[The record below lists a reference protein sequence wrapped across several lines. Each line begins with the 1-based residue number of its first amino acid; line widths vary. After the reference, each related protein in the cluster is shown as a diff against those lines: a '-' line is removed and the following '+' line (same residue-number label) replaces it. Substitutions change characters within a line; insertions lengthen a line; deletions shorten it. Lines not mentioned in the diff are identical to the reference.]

1 MSMWE
6 PFNEG
11 ARRTVV
17 RAQEIAQ
24 MFASHYI
31 GTEHLAF
38 ALAEGDGEVG
48 RIVSGALDRDAM
60 REAMGAVRQQPRRE
74 MVFTPA
80 AKRSIELA
88 FENAR
93 RLNHHFIDAGHLALG
108 VFQSDDK
115 LPVREGTDLRAVFA
129 ALDQAAAVEDTAP
142 VAAWKQTGGPPDPH
156 AAATALLNVLRY
168 YPDLQP
174 PGTQV
179 SLTIARPGDEP
190 LTWTWT
196 VLNETG
202 R

>member
-1 MSMWE
+1 MWE

-11 ARRTVV
+11 ARRTIV
-17 RAQEIAQ
+17 RSQEIAQ
-24 MFASHYI
+24 MFASSFI
-31 GTEHLAF
+31 GTEHIAF
-38 ALAEGDGEVG
+38 ALAEGDDEVG
-48 RIVSGALDRDAM
+48 RIVAGAIDRDAM
-60 REAMGAVRQQPRRE
+60 REALGAASNRPTQE

-93 RLNHHFIDAGHLALG
+93 RLSHRFIAAGHLALG

-115 LPVREGTDLRAVFA
+115 LPVRAGTDLRTVFA
-129 ALDQAAAVEDTAP
+129 ELDQAAGVEDTVP
-142 VAAWKQTGGPPDPH
+142 VATWKQTAGPAEPH
-156 AAATALLNVLRY
+156 AAAPVLLNVLRY

-179 SLTIARPGDEP
+179 SVTVTRPGAEP

-196 VLNETG
+196 VEEQSG